1 MITVNLND
9 PLSEAVELIAT
20 QQHQPV
26 GKLIE
31 QVLTDFL
38 EDYRDARIAEQAIKE
53 IDSGEAK
60 VLSLTDARRLYDQLA
75 G

>member
-1 MITVNLND
+1 MIIVNLND
-9 PLSEAVELIAT
+9 QLSEAVELIAT
-20 QQHQPV
+20 QQHKPV
-26 GKLIE
+26 SKLIE

-53 IDSGEAK
+53 IDGGEAK